1 MEVLAAIGLEQVV
14 LIICMD
20 NKNSMRKRKFDY
32 YMNALHYCLYKGEV
46 WSNYKVE
53 RQVYGLIGFLSTIL
67 GLRKYW
73 VKRVEKLHNDKELQE
88 YLYGKEWGQ
97 SISLAHHWFGF
108 FYSGYSL
115 FLSFVLLGI
124 PDGLYGGVNEI
135 IALVIIALPIGLCY
149 IPAYRAVFSKDRY
162 LKYFKQFEK
171 EDEQWHKKWKWITI
185 AFCIGSILF
194 AIGGMYAMWGVSLFF
209 RE

>member
-1 MEVLAAIGLEQVV
+1 
-14 LIICMD
+14 MD

-73 VKRVEKLHNDKELQE
+73 VKRVEKLHNDKELKE

-108 FYSGYSL
+108 FYSGYSS
-115 FLSFVLLGI
+115 FLSFVLFGAVYGILG
-124 PDGLYGGVNEI
+124 DVNQI
-135 IALVIIALPIGLCY
+135 ILIVIVALPIGLCY

-171 EDEQWHKKWKWITI
+171 KDASWYKKWKWITI
-185 AFCIGSILF
+185 AFCIGSIAF
-194 AIGGMYAMWGVSLFF
+194 VIGGIFAMHGVSLFF

>member
-1 MEVLAAIGLEQVV
+1 MEQVV
-14 LIICMD
+14 LIICME
-20 NKNSMRKRKFDY
+20 NKNSMRKSKFEY

-46 WSNYKVE
+46 WSNFKVE

-108 FYSGYSL
+108 FYSGYSS
-115 FLSFVLLGI
+115 FLSFVLFGAVYGILG
-124 PDGLYGGVNEI
+124 DVNQI
-135 IALVIIALPIGLCY
+135 ILIVIVAVPIGLCY
-149 IPAYRAVFSKDRY
+149 IPAYRAVFSKDPY

-185 AFCIGSILF
+185 AFCIGSIAF
-194 AIGGMYAMWGVSLFF
+194 VIGGIFAMHGVSLFF

>member
-1 MEVLAAIGLEQVV
+1 
-14 LIICMD
+14 
-20 NKNSMRKRKFDY
+20 MRKRKFDY

>member
-1 MEVLAAIGLEQVV
+1 MV
-14 LIICMD
+14 D
-20 NKNSMRKRKFDY
+20 KNRFEY
-32 YMNALHYCLYKGEV
+32 FLNAVHYCLWVADVKHGDFAEKVVNTLLSPIPKYLFTKEYKKKCDDRLL
-46 WSNYKVE
+46 KV
-53 RQVYGLIGFLSTIL
+53 QKIHD
-67 GLRKYW
+67 
-73 VKRVEKLHNDKELQE
+73 KLFYDKESG
-88 YLYGKEWGQ
+88 YHIGW
-97 SISLAHHWFGF
+97 ANHWFGF

-162 LKYFKQFEK
+162 LKYIKQFEK
-171 EDEQWHKKWKWITI
+171 KDASWYKKWKWITI
-185 AFCIGSILF
+185 AFCVGSILF

>member
-1 MEVLAAIGLEQVV
+1 MKKKYEYFLNAI
-14 LIICMD
+14 
-20 NKNSMRKRKFDY
+20 
-32 YMNALHYCLYKGEV
+32 HYCLWLFDIKFGDFMGEIVDALLSPIPKYLFTKEYKKKCDDRLL
-46 WSNYKVE
+46 KV
-53 RQVYGLIGFLSTIL
+53 QKIHD
-67 GLRKYW
+67 
-73 VKRVEKLHNDKELQE
+73 KLFYDKESG
-88 YLYGKEWGQ
+88 YHIGW
-97 SISLAHHWFGF
+97 ANHWFGF

-124 PDGLYGGVNEI
+124 PDGIYGGINEI

-171 EDEQWHKKWKWITI
+171 KDASWYKKWKWITI
-185 AFCIGSILF
+185 AFCVGSILF
-194 AIGGMYAMWGVSLFF
+194 AIGGMYAMWGVSLLF

>member
-1 MEVLAAIGLEQVV
+1 MIQNSIKTSDCVAAVGLEQVV
-14 LIICMD
+14 LIICME
-20 NKNSMRKRKFDY
+20 NKNSMRKRKFEY

-46 WSNYKVE
+46 WSNFKVE

-124 PDGLYGGVNEI
+124 PDGIYG
-135 IALVIIALPIGLCY
+135 
-149 IPAYRAVFSKDRY
+149 
-162 LKYFKQFEK
+162 EK

-185 AFCIGSILF
+185 AFCIGSIAF
-194 AIGGMYAMWGVSLFF
+194 VIGGIFAMHGVSLFF